1 MYAVMNVGSG
11 FEKKDSAEIFF
22 FAPFP
27 VSCRGMLVS
36 RNASDVFPAYSE
48 VGAKRMLGM
57 YLGCWL
63 EVYRAGACVGLLV
76 VSVCYLQQAC
86 PDISVLCVILPCGGR
101 LQCCPHF
108 CL

>member
-11 FEKKDSAEIFF
+11 FEKKDSAEIFL

-48 VGAKRMLGM
+48 VGAKKMLGM
-57 YLGCWL
+57 YLDCWL
-63 EVYRAGACVGLLV
+63 EVYRAWAR
-76 VSVCYLQQAC
+76 VSVCLLFQYAIFSRRAQIL
-86 PDISVLCVILPCGGR
+86 LC
-101 LQCCPHF
+101 F
-108 CL
+108 A